1 MSWGFNRSG
10 ERFGHALPADGAG
23 GTAPTSDWLLAT
35 GQWDDAGFWRDD
47 ENWND

>member
-35 GQWDDAGFWRDD
+35 GYGLRRLVFSRAGVGR
-47 ENWND
+47 